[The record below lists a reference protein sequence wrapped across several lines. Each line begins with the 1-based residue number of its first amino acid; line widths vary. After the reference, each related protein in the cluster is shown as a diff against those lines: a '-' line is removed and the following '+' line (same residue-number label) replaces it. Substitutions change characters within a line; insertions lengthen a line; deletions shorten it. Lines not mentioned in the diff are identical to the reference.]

1 MATDCLDVFSSV
13 KPGKSY
19 MSKRIVITGIGL
31 VTPIGIGVKEFWNA
45 CIQGTSG
52 VDRITAF
59 DPSGFATQIAAEV
72 KDFMPASYLPL
83 RMFQGTERVYQI
95 GLVAALL
102 AIGDSGLELELED
115 KTRVTVCVG
124 SANSEALVPEERL
137 RALYHNDRKESNAPI
152 SKSKA
157 LVDQVSDFLNIKGPA
172 ISFSTACSSGNHAIG
187 WAFNTIRL
195 GKADMAIAGGAEA
208 SILPL
213 ITAGFCALRVMS
225 RRNNNPRRASRPFDL
240 ERDGFVLGEGAAFM
254 VLENLDHARKRNA
267 SIYAEIVGY
276 SMTGDAYHMVM
287 PDPQANEVANAM
299 KLALEDAS
307 IDHRDVDYIN
317 AHGTS
322 TTRNDSEETRA
333 IKALFGARAYDIPI
347 SATKSMIGHTIG
359 AAGAIEIA
367 VCALAIRDGIIPPTI
382 NYETPDP
389 DCDLD
394 YVPNVVRECNVR
406 VALSNSFGFGGNNSS
421 IVLKKIDG

>member
-1 MATDCLDVFSSV
+1 
-13 KPGKSY
+13 
-19 MSKRIVITGIGL
+19 MSERIVITGIGL
-31 VTPIGIGVKEFWNA
+31 VTSIGIGVKEFWNA
-45 CIQGTSG
+45 CLQGTSG
-52 VDRITAF
+52 VNRITAF

-72 KDFMPASYLPL
+72 KDFMPASYLPPK
-83 RMFQGTERVYQI
+83 MFQGTERVHQI

-102 AIGDSGLELELED
+102 AMDDSGLDLELED
-115 KTRVTVCVG
+115 KTRVVTCVG
-124 SANSEALVPEERL
+124 SANGEVLIPEERL
-137 RALYHNDRKESNAPI
+137 MALYHHDRKKSTAPI
-152 SKSKA
+152 SESKP
-157 LVDQVSDFLNIKGPA
+157 LVDQVSDFLDIKGPA

-187 WAFNTIRL
+187 WAFNTMRL
-195 GKADMAIAGGAEA
+195 GKADVAIAGGAEA

-225 RRNNNPRRASRPFDL
+225 RRNNNPQGASRPFDL
-240 ERDGFVLGEGAAFM
+240 ERDGFVLGEGAAFL

-287 PDPQANEVANAM
+287 PDPRANEVSNAM

-322 TTRNDSEETRA
+322 TIRNDAQETRA
-333 IKALFGARAYDIPI
+333 IKALFGARAYEIPI

-359 AAGAIEIA
+359 AAGAIELA
-367 VCALAIRDGIIPPTI
+367 VCALAIRDGVIPPTI

-389 DCDLD
+389 ECDLD
-394 YVPNVVRECNVR
+394 YVPNVARECNVR

-421 IVLKKIDG
+421 IVLKKSEPGLGRRKSNCG